1 MIYKTNDGK
10 ENLLCIPI
18 FLFFLLFGTFLSAS
32 LYKYGCWWH
41 SLLVFLLLG
50 MLFKNGPFVPSVV
63 WMYFPKIHMLKSYWE
78 LGPLGGDEVMR
89 EGPSWMNW
97 CCYKRSQRGAPLPFS
112 VLWGYKEKSVTW
124 KRALTQ
130 SYRHPDFGL
139 LASRTVRNKFLL
151 SISHPF
157 CSICCS
163 SLNGLLNGCLI
174 IPEE

>member
-1 MIYKTNDGK
+1 VH
-10 ENLLCIPI
+10 
-18 FLFFLLFGTFLSAS
+18 FLNILFLST
-32 LYKYGCWWH
+32 LYTQCGAQTHNPKIQSRTLHLLNQPGALRIVPFYI
-41 SLLVFLLLG
+41 LVFLLLG

-139 LASRTVRNKFLL
+139 LASRTVRQY
-151 SISHPF
+151 ISVV
-157 CSICCS
+157 
-163 SLNGLLNGCLI
+163 
-174 IPEE
+174 